1 MLTLV
6 GGSLYGGSAV
16 ETEREVEVG
25 EGVGGRGG
33 RLGQGQEGDED
44 LLRGVGGRVDWGGV
58 L

>member
-1 MLTLV
+1 MEGV
-6 GGSLYGGSAV
+6 PWKQ
-16 ETEREVEVG
+16 REVEVG

-44 LLRGVGGRVDWGGV
+44 LLRGVGGRVDWGGG